1 MIRPVFLLLVLT
13 SAARAQELTDEEL
26 VKLSEEE
33 TIEVFDERPDKPFD
47 RDTTVRLTGEQLAA
61 RGAVDLATAL
71 ALLPDVDI
79 RDAGRGGFN
88 VDIRGARK
96 GAVSILIDGVL
107 VSDPYYGTFDVST
120 IPITDIEQIRMST
133 TPQSPI
139 DGPGG
144 PGGVIEVLTRDG
156 VGPQLVVAR
165 TTADTLPSFGIAGS
179 ARVALSKTLGLRL
192 SASGLAGAREFDA
205 KGGGLDENR
214 HAATGAARLEY
225 REGKR
230 RVVLDGFLDDRHYIS
245 PPSETSSILMIDRE
259 TSERL
264 SAKADVQHGKLQI
277 QGQAFVS
284 HLHRLSRNFMDVN
297 LTVQQRVENLLAL
310 RTGAAALVTKPIN
323 KEARWTAS
331 ASMARDSGRVGGGAN
346 GPVEGQV
353 TTLEAAG
360 DFQYERGP
368 MRVDAAAGV
377 AVPFGID
384 ASPWPEGKLV
394 GKWRPSYGPVE
405 LTGTLARKG
414 RVPSLRERF
423 DPQQGGNDGLDP
435 EYATHA
441 ELRAIAEQKDLY
453 RVELAP
459 YFKRTSGTIRRSTD
473 PADMGKLANLDDV
486 DFKGVDVIA
495 RVSPHPRVTV
505 GGAYSHLRLEGGS
518 LDRLPNHRAEAW
530 VQGTPEKR
538 VSLLARVRYY
548 GAFYDQAP
556 STATEPNMPSYTTV
570 EASATATLS
579 KQYLAVLRADDLL
592 DVRPQTHLGYFGPGR
607 VVMLVLQ
614 GQWE

>member
-1 MIRPVFLLLVLT
+1 
-13 SAARAQELTDEEL
+13 
-26 VKLSEEE
+26 
-33 TIEVFDERPDKPFD
+33 
-47 RDTTVRLTGEQLAA
+47 
-61 RGAVDLATAL
+61 
-71 ALLPDVDI
+71 
-79 RDAGRGGFN
+79 
-88 VDIRGARK
+88 
-96 GAVSILIDGVL
+96 
-107 VSDPYYGTFDVST
+107 
-120 IPITDIEQIRMST
+120 MST

-144 PGGVIEVLTRDG
+144 PGGVIEVLTRDA
-156 VGPQLVVAR
+156 VGPQLVIGR
-165 TTADTLPSFGIAGS
+165 TTADTLPSFGIAAS
-179 ARVALSKTLGLRL
+179 ARVALSKTIGLRL
-192 SASGLAGAREFDA
+192 SAAGLAGAREFDA

-225 REGKR
+225 REDKR
-230 RVVLDGFLDDRHYIS
+230 RIVLDGFLDDRHYIS

-264 SAKADVQHGKLQI
+264 SAKADVERGKLQI

-297 LTVQQRVENLLAL
+297 LVVQQRVENLLAL
-310 RTGAAALVTKPIN
+310 RTGAGALVTQPIN

-331 ASMARDSGRVGGGAN
+331 ASLARDSGRVGGSNASSR
-346 GPVEGQV
+346 PVEGHV

-360 DFQYERGP
+360 DFQYEMGP
-368 MRVDAAAGV
+368 ARVDAAIGA
-377 AVPFGID
+377 ALPFGID
-384 ASPWPEGKLV
+384 ANPWPEAKLV
-394 GKWRPSYGPVE
+394 AKWRPSYGPVE
-405 LTGTLARKG
+405 LTGTVARKG

-423 DPQQGGNDGLDP
+423 DPQQGGNEALDP
-435 EYATHA
+435 EFITHA

-459 YFKRTSGTIRRSTD
+459 FFKRTTGTIRRSTD
-473 PADMGKLANLDDV
+473 PADMGKLANLDELDI
-486 DFKGVDVIA
+486 KGFDIIA
-495 RVSPHPRVTV
+495 KVSPHPLVTV
-505 GGAYSHLRLEGGS
+505 GGAYDYIKLSGGM

-548 GAFYDQAP
+548 GRFYDQAP
-556 STATEPNMPSYTTV
+556 AAATEPNMPAYTTV
-570 EASATATLS
+570 DASATATLS

-592 DVRPQTHLGYFGPGR
+592 DARPQTHLGYFGPGR